1 MKTLELRND
10 WVIPVQGDNEYDID
24 LELYELR
31 EWWCSPRQI
40 TRQLE
45 LPLEEPKQPRQYFP
59 F

>member
-1 MKTLELRND
+1 VKTLELRND

-31 EWWCSPRQI
+31 EWWCRPRQI

>member
-10 WVIPVQGDNEYDID
+10 WVIPVKGDNEYDID

-31 EWWCSPRQI
+31 EWWCRPRQI

-45 LPLEEPKQPRQYFP
+45 LPLEEPKQPREYFP

>member
-1 MKTLELRND
+1 VKTLELRND
-10 WVIPVQGDNEYDID
+10 WVIPVKGDNEYDID

-31 EWWCSPRQI
+31 EWWCRPRQI

-45 LPLEEPKQPRQYFP
+45 LPLEEPKQPREYFP